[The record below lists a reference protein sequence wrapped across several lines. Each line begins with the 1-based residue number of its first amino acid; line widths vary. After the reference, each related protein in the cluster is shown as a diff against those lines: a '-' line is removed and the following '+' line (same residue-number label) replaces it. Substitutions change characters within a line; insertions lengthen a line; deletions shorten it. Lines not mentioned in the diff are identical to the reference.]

1 ARTRSSVRR
10 NQRSGS
16 SLTAATVETSIQ
28 TMFSASVLTEASA
41 GSDDGDAAVRASTR
55 SRDDDPPVGQTGGVR
70 RITREWTAD
79 LTPPTARR
87 SCPTNGPLAHIGRH
101 CERARVVQYDE
112 TRNQVHR
119 SQRGQAKLAS
129 RRCFPHRFLAK
140 PPPVQTTATQ
150 PPGRQPVHEA
160 TTRQWGKPSVFDP
173 LPAHRPPILP
183 HQRAARPHRP
193 ALRTRTRSSVRRNP
207 QSGSSLT
214 AVTVKTSIQ
223 TMFSAPVPI

>member
-1 ARTRSSVRR
+1 VTVADPGATEVRHDRGVRWRSWLRAARSKPAPGPRFPHRLSPRSHSPLTPSGKSPSLPRASARTTHHWVQPSAFDPFRACRPTNLPRQRVSSRHRQALRARTRSSVRR
-10 NQRSGS
+10 NQRTGS

-41 GSDDGDAAVRASTR
+41 
-55 SRDDDPPVGQTGGVR
+55 
-70 RITREWTAD
+70 
-79 LTPPTARR
+79 
-87 SCPTNGPLAHIGRH
+87 
-101 CERARVVQYDE
+101 
-112 TRNQVHR
+112 
-119 SQRGQAKLAS
+119 
-129 RRCFPHRFLAK
+129 
-140 PPPVQTTATQ
+140 VQTTATQ
-150 PPGRQPVHEA
+150 PPGLQPVRGT